1 MCVCCYQFTNTAL
14 PKVLVSQPITT
25 SYCVWRRQ
33 VALKC
38 VVAHARGGETL
49 CRRDAQPLC
58 CSEFRTGEWGLWY
71 LRASIDSTAFLL
83 NEKVIC
89 TVILANLQQD
99 ISVLFKSVQTS
110 LNLSGKKKKKKKKKK
125 TKKKTYLCP

>member
-1 MCVCCYQFTNTAL
+1 M
-14 PKVLVSQPITT
+14 
-25 SYCVWRRQ
+25 
-33 VALKC
+33 
-38 VVAHARGGETL
+38 AHAKGRETF
-49 CRRDAQPLC
+49 CRRDAQQQR

-99 ISVLFKSVQTS
+99 ISVLFESVQTS
-110 LNLSGKKKKKKKKKK
+110 LNLNDERKKNKKK
-125 TKKKTYLCP
+125 TIRKNNNFIIIVIWCSYD

>member
-1 MCVCCYQFTNTAL
+1 M
-14 PKVLVSQPITT
+14 
-25 SYCVWRRQ
+25 
-33 VALKC
+33 
-38 VVAHARGGETL
+38 AHAKGRETF
-49 CRRDAQPLC
+49 CRRDAQQQR

-99 ISVLFKSVQTS
+99 ISVLFESVQTS
-110 LNLSGKKKKKKKKKK
+110 LNLNGEKKTNKKKQQEK
-125 TKKKTYLCP
+125 TTTLLL